1 MGSGAEQG
9 ECVWGSLQNSG
20 RAKREM
26 GRAEKGGGV
35 KDRIRDQKVT
45 GGGKPLPPPDFEE
58 VVVRIIGEDSAI
70 FDGLDG

>member
-1 MGSGAEQG
+1 MVQNRVNACGVAYRTVDELK
-9 ECVWGSLQNSG
+9 EKWGGL
-20 RAKREM
+20 KR
-26 GRAEKGGGV
+26 GV